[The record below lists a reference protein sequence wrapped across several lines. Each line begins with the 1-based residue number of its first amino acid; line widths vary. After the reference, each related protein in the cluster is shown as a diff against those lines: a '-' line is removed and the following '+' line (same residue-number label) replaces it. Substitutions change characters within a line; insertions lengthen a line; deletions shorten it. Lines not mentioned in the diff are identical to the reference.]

1 MNAARSYDC
10 VLSAWNAHEA
20 ELRAHLAWRLG
31 DAAAADDLL
40 QDVFVKAMR
49 AGRDF
54 CVLDNPR
61 AWLYQV
67 ARNALVDRARRTRP
81 HEPLPDDLAWEPAE
95 PSPPV
100 DALADCVA
108 RILDQLSPADADIL
122 RRCDLEGQTQ
132 TEYARTHGLSVPGAK
147 SRLQRARARLRER
160 LTQACGVRLD
170 DQGVCCHTT
179 DRAAA

>member
-1 MNAARSYDC
+1 MPADPPAYDC
-10 VLSAWNAHEA
+10 VLRAWNAHER

-54 CVLDNPR
+54 CVLDQPR
-61 AWLYQV
+61 AWLFQV
-67 ARNALVDRARRTRP
+67 ARNALVDHLRRHRS
-81 HEPLPDDLAWEPAE
+81 HEPLPEDLPWQPSDPPPA
-95 PSPPV
+95 V
-100 DALADCVA
+100 DALADCVE
-108 RILDQLSPADADIL
+108 RVLGQLAPADADIL

-132 TEYARTHGLSVPGAK
+132 AEYARAHGLSVPGAK

-160 LTQACGVRLD
+160 LTQMCGVRLD
-170 DQGVCCHTT
+170 ADGVCCHTAP
-179 DRAAA
+179 AA

>member
-1 MNAARSYDC
+1 MDATRSYDC
-10 VLSAWNAHEA
+10 VLRAWNAHEA
-20 ELRAHLAWRLG
+20 ELRTHLAWRLG

-67 ARNALVDRARRTRP
+67 ARNALVDEVRRHRP
-81 HEPLPDDLAWEPAE
+81 HEPLPDDLPWEPAE
-95 PSPPV
+95 SPPPV
-100 DALADCVA
+100 DGLADCLA
-108 RILDQLSPADADIL
+108 RVLGQLSPADADIL

-132 TEYARTHGLSVPGAK
+132 SGYARAHDLSLPGAK
-147 SRLQRARARLRER
+147 SRLQRARARLHEQ
-160 LTQACGVRLD
+160 LTQRCGVRLD
-170 DQGVCCHTT
+170 DQGVCCH
-179 DRAAA
+179 AAAPPV